1 MKTSNFKL
9 FTLLSLIM
17 LWMSPV
23 LAQEILEVKTEQALM
38 SQGQQNAYV
47 IEIPKVYIDVLQ
59 QNWIKKLQEN
69 VKAKVVNVKGELV
82 LNDVVKPEISSDTI
96 SIYTVLIQKED
107 AIVMNVFIQVGT
119 IFFGNGV
126 DKAVL
131 AQDKTDSAIKAYIRQ
146 FAVAQ
151 YKLAA
156 AQDLEDE
163 QKLLGEMQKE
173 YDGIVEDNEDLA
185 KKNDN
190 LDNEIDKTER
200 SISDLEKQIDLKS
213 QEILTKSTN
222 LQGVTDP
229 NAKKQAESEKK
240 SLEKEKDKMEKDRT
254 AMKNDISDM
263 KSGIE
268 KNKKQIEDNEES
280 LTEKQKAID
289 AQKLDVQA
297 AQDHLD
303 GIK

>member
-1 MKTSNFKL
+1 
-9 FTLLSLIM
+9 
-17 LWMSPV
+17 MSPV
-23 LAQEILEVKTEQALM
+23 FAQEVLEVKTEQALM

-47 IEIPKVYIDVLQ
+47 IEIPKVYMEVLQ

-82 LNDVVKPEISSDTI
+82 LNNVVKPEITSDTI

-107 AIVMNVFIQVGT
+107 AIIMNVFIKVGT

-126 DKAVL
+126 DKTIL

-146 FAVAQ
+146 FAVSQ

-200 SISDLEKQIDLKS
+200 SISDLEKQIELKN
-213 QEILTKSTN
+213 QAILTQTTN
-222 LQGVTDP
+222 LQGITDP
-229 NAKKQAESEKK
+229 AAKKEAENQKK
-240 SLEKEKDKMEKDRT
+240 SLEKEKEKMEKDRT
-254 AMKNDISDM
+254 SMKNDISDM
-263 KSGIE
+263 KSEME
-268 KNKKQIEDNEES
+268 KNKKQIADNEES

-289 AQKLDVQA
+289 QQKQEVQL